1 MGTQGLY
8 VLLCTLQFLQGMH
21 GSALLDSLTCVNN
34 YKTHWTCNWKLSLE
48 AHELLPMNLIYRS
61 DLNSGG
67 NRQCEPENS
76 VKVKD
81 GEVYMSC
88 QINESFIYAMNTTY
102 QFEPKRDVNRD
113 TYIIPNSNVRMPP
126 PKELMVQTSG
136 SNNGSLIL
144 RWRMPEN
151 VYSENL
157 LYQVTYY
164 RKEWESW
171 EDAALLNVMGKTELR
186 FSAQQFV
193 PGSTYLFRVRCV
205 PDKDQLYRSA
215 WSDDIAWT
223 MPEEVDRAVPQNLH
237 CEYDGFTQMKCS
249 WEVRKE
255 LSSLSYML
263 YYKDGAR
270 NGTTKT
276 STHGEKPCNNPSR
289 QMKYGTPYVLYS
301 CSFPIPFSQA
311 RSFFHIQVRPQ
322 EELKIFKP
330 FKHIQTD
337 PPTDLKMK
345 DPVNYKYKLGW
356 IPPVVAYPTIKLT
369 YQLCFWMQGD
379 EECSDLLLVNVSGN
393 VPEYYIS
400 SSKLSSSTNYTA
412 KVRAK
417 LENGSGFNGPWSD
430 WSQSYSW
437 KTDKA
442 VDSVAII
449 VSMFFTSVGLFISA
463 YLFFIY
469 FKRLKQQWEN
479 SIPDPRKS
487 KLGKSPLRY
496 QDPHFPQFRSS
507 DFCAEVERPLVT
519 LQISPIESPQS
530 KCRVVEELVVE
541 MPSESSI
548 SPLGSYSLA
557 PPMIEKVQD
566 LHDSCKLPETEGT
579 TLAPPMIEK
588 VQDLQDSCKLPETEG
603 TTLAPPMIEKVQDLH
618 DSCKLPD
625 TEGTTLAPPL
635 IEKVQDLQDSCK
647 LPETEGTMLAPPMI
661 KKVQDLQDSCKL
673 PETEGTT
680 DLIGAPISQ
689 PSVNLSRMGHNSSY
703 FIFTHAQPMSDFIA
717 TESESSDNS
726 TLPKCQSERF
736 SLPKE
741 FIPSCQT
748 LSPGIEMS
756 YVLNMETQPPLQTP
770 PKVNSYEHESK
781 KSGYFTIPPPADVQ
795 VSQEGPLM
803 IINPDGTGPL
813 VLKQVGDYC
822 FFPGVHGSQ
831 ESLEKKVA
839 PANAKMPPQVSK
851 DSALPAVQAFKMMQ
865 GDYLALPQS

>member
-1 MGTQGLY
+1 MDEVKMGTQGLY
-8 VLLCTLQFLQGMH
+8 VLLCTLQFLQGMQ

-34 YKTHWTCNWKLSLE
+34 YKTHWTCNWKLSIE

-88 QINESFIYAMNTTY
+88 QINEWFIYAMNTTY
-102 QFEPKRDVNRD
+102 HFEPKRDVNRD

-164 RKEWESW
+164 RKKWESW
-171 EDAALLNVMGKTELR
+171 EDAALLNVMGKTELS
-186 FSAQQFV
+186 FSPQQFV

-255 LSSLSYML
+255 LSSMSYML

-301 CSFPIPFSQA
+301 CSFHIPSSQA
-311 RSFFHIQVRPQ
+311 HSSFHIQVRPQ

-356 IPPVVAYPTIKLT
+356 IPPVVAYPAIKLT
-369 YQLCFWMQGD
+369 YQLCFWKQGD

-417 LENGSGFNGPWSD
+417 PENGSGFNGPWSD

-496 QDPHFPQFRSS
+496 QDPHVPQFISS
-507 DFCAEVERPLVT
+507 DFCVEVERPLVT

-530 KCRVVEELVVE
+530 MCRVVEELVVE

-566 LHDSCKLPETEGT
+566 L
-579 TLAPPMIEK
+579 
-588 VQDLQDSCKLPETEG
+588 QDSCKLPETEG
-603 TTLAPPMIEKVQDLH
+603 TI
-618 DSCKLPD
+618 
-625 TEGTTLAPPL
+625 
-635 IEKVQDLQDSCK
+635 
-647 LPETEGTMLAPPMI
+647 
-661 KKVQDLQDSCKL
+661 
-673 PETEGTT
+673 

-689 PSVNLSRMGHNSSY
+689 PSVNLSRMGHNSLY
-703 FIFTHAQPMSDFIA
+703 FIFTHAQPMSDFIGK
-717 TESESSDNS
+717 ESESSHNS

-748 LSPGIEMS
+748 LSPGTEMS

-822 FFPGVHGSQ
+822 FFPGVRGSQ
-831 ESLEKKVA
+831 ENLEKKVV
-839 PANAKMPPQVSK
+839 PANAKMPPQASK
-851 DSALPAVQAFKMMQ
+851 DSALPAVQVFKMMQ
-865 GDYLALPQS
+865 GDYLALPQN